1 MSKYMTTP
9 EAAKALN
16 RSTKTLY
23 SWVARGRAPVLPV
36 KDSSHQLLW
45 PAKTINKLVA
55 KGFLD
60 RPPTQAY

>member
-1 MSKYMTTP
+1 MSNYMTTP

-23 SWVARGRAPVLPV
+23 NWSAYGRAPVLPV

-60 RPPTQAY
+60 RPSTQAY